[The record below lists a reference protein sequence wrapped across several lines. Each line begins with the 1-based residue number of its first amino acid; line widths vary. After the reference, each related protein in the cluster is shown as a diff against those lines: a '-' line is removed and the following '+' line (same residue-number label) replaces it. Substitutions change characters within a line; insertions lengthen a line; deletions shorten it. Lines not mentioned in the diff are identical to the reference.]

1 MAAEHRTNRGHDNM
15 KKNLPGVIGAAL
27 AFSLAGTTSSAQDYY
42 NTVKTKL
49 AEGRQVVGGTVS
61 TSDVDIYCAMANAGF
76 DFLWIEMQHSPL
88 TYTQVA
94 TMIRACPGPAIPF
107 IRVPDANEGDIQKA
121 VDIGALG
128 IIVPM
133 VDTMEK
139 IEKAITFAMY
149 PPLGRRSQGGGQYGT
164 LWGRGYRQTANDNIM
179 IVAMIENPQGVE
191 IADQIAGLDHVD
203 VVFAASS
210 DLGSFSG
217 LRQGDPG
224 YEALVTR
231 IKDAT
236 LAAGKYLAGPSAWK
250 GTRDGF
256 SFFQGPPETA
266 LIRSGA
272 RQSLGGGGPPGAP
285 RGVAPIEGSEGL

>member
-1 MAAEHRTNRGHDNM
+1 MNANTNKKLLAVASSALVFSFAAM
-15 KKNLPGVIGAAL
+15 
-27 AFSLAGTTSSAQDYY
+27 TSSAQGYY

-61 TSDVDIYCAMANAGF
+61 TYDVNIYCAMANAGF

-88 TYTQVA
+88 TYEQVA
-94 TMIRACPGPAIPF
+94 TMIRVCPGPAIPF

-133 VDTMEK
+133 VDTMAK
-139 IEKAITFAMY
+139 IENAITFAMY
-149 PPLGRRSQGGGQYGT
+149 PPLGRRSQGAGQYGT
-164 LWGRGYRQTANDNIM
+164 LWGRSYRQTANDNIM
-179 IVAMIENPQGVE
+179 IVAMIENPKGVE
-191 IADQIAGLDHVD
+191 MADQIARLDHVD

-236 LAAGKYLAGPSAWK
+236 LGAGKYVAGPLAWK

-256 SFFQGPPETA
+256 TFFQGPPEAA

-272 RQSLGGGGPPGAP
+272 RQSLGGGEP
-285 RGVAPIEGSEGL
+285 RALPKGVAPIEGAEER

>member
-1 MAAEHRTNRGHDNM
+1 M
-15 KKNLPGVIGAAL
+15 KNKLPAVVGAGL
-27 AFSLAGTTSSAQDYY
+27 VLSLAATTGSAQDYY

-61 TSDVDIYCAMANAGF
+61 TSDVNIYCAMANAGF

-88 TYTQVA
+88 TYEQVA
-94 TMIRACPGPAIPF
+94 TMIRVCPGPAIPF

-139 IEKAITFAMY
+139 IENAITFAMY
-149 PPLGRRSQGGGQYGT
+149 PPLGRRSQGAGQYGT
-164 LWGRGYRQTANDNIM
+164 LWGRSYRQTANDNIM
-179 IVAMIENPQGVE
+179 VVAMIENPKGVE
-191 IADQIAGLDHVD
+191 MADRIARLDHVD

-236 LAAGKYLAGPSAWK
+236 LAAGKYLAGPLAWK
-250 GTRDGF
+250 GTREGF
-256 SFFQGPPETA
+256 SFFQGPPEAA

-272 RQSLGGGGPPGAP
+272 RQSLGGGEPHALPQ
-285 RGVAPIEGSEGL
+285 GVAPIEGSEER